1 MNLIAVKSLYL
12 TGRFF
17 LAVGVSALLFVAAY
31 ILPALLQMVQLAFFI
46 WIAVVLLDLIIL
58 YSRAKGIYAVRSVA
72 ERLSN
77 GSDNEVF
84 LHIEN
89 RYPLT
94 IGIEVIDEIPF
105 QFQKR
110 DVMFRERLD
119 TAQTKAIRYLLR
131 PVKRGE
137 YSFGFVHVFVRNAL
151 GFVSRRY
158 TFGKEQMVPVY
169 PSYIEMRKYELFAIS
184 NRLTEQGIKR
194 IRKIGHSSEFE
205 HIRPYME
212 GDDPRTVNARATAR
226 RTELMVNNY
235 QDEKSQQ
242 VYSLIDKGRTMQ
254 MPFDG
259 LSLLDYAINTS
270 LVISNIALMK
280 EDKAGLLTF
289 SNKISN
295 ILPAE
300 RRRTHI
306 HKILDTLYN
315 QKTLF
320 PESDFEMLYT
330 AICRHITQRSLLIL
344 YTNFETIQAMRRQLP
359 FLKRLVMKHLL
370 LAVIFE
376 NTELKQLTEHRPTDL
391 EGIYTKTV
399 AEQFAHN
406 KKLMAREL
414 NRHGIHTVL
423 TRPADLTVN
432 TINQYLEFK
441 ARGLI

>member
-1 MNLIAVKSLYL
+1 MNVKSLYL

-17 LAVGVSALLFVAAY
+17 LAVCVSALLFVAAY

-46 WIAVVLLDLIIL
+46 WTAVVLLDLIIL

-89 RYPLT
+89 RYPLAV
-94 IGIEVIDEIPF
+94 GIEVIDEIPF

-119 TAQTKAIRYLLR
+119 AAQTKAIRYLLR